1 MEHIANTLWFL
12 FIKLFPAMLLVGIDG
27 SGDNLVIILTI
38 DQTSIRLE
46 IPHYTT
52 GILRGTTGI
61 LRGTTGNHKAPTAHK
76 QHDLQKLRFH

>member
-1 MEHIANTLWFL
+1 MEHIANTLWFP

-38 DQTSIRLE
+38 DQTSNRLE
-46 IPHYTT
+46 IPHY
-52 GILRGTTGI
+52 TTGI